1 MVIYREFQVQC
12 TVFMF
17 VNVVH
22 GTKTASKVY
31 CMVMVCVELSTPSN
45 MIVLT
50 QYICIVTTDLTHNN
64 IYRYSACS
72 AYQYER
78 LVYTIVLLS

>member
-1 MVIYREFQVQC
+1 MVIYREFQVHC

-31 CMVMVCVELSTPSN
+31 CMVMVCVES
-45 MIVLT
+45 
-50 QYICIVTTDLTHNN
+50 
-64 IYRYSACS
+64 
-72 AYQYER
+72 
-78 LVYTIVLLS
+78 